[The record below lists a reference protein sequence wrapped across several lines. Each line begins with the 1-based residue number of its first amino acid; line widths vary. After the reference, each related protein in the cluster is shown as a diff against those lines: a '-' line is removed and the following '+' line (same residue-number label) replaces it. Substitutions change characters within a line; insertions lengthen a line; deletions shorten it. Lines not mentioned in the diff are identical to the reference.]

1 MNDTEIALT
10 TGAPLKLDGDLDAL
24 IETLYEEILV
34 KNSYRSGFNDIA
46 SEISFV
52 LSQMTTE
59 DKERY
64 LFISLG
70 VLINRFHQEIYGG
83 LEEKG
88 E

>member
-1 MNDTEIALT
+1 MNDNEIALT

-34 KNSYRSGFNDIA
+34 KNSYRLGFNDIA

-64 LFISLG
+64 LLAS
-70 VLINRFHQEIYGG
+70 
-83 LEEKG
+83 
-88 E
+88 

>member
-1 MNDTEIALT
+1 MTNTEITLT
-10 TGAPLKLDGDLDAL
+10 TGAQLKLDGNLDSL
-24 IETLYEEILV
+24 IETLYDEIFV

-46 SEISFV
+46 SEISFL
-52 LSQMTTE
+52 LSQMTAE

-64 LFISLG
+64 LFISFG
-70 VLINRFHQEIYGG
+70 VLINGFHQEIYGG